1 MISSRLSASILAAAC
16 ACWSAPAHSQ
26 DKVDL
31 SANGF
36 MPGCRY
42 LIERGGTATGR
53 EIQLVYDGGR
63 CNGFVTAIAFT
74 DLGVCLPPSGTID
87 QFLRV
92 VVRYI
97 DARPQRMHESFAV
110 LVQEALKAA
119 WPCKR

>member
-1 MISSRLSASILAAAC
+1 MISSRLSASILAAC
-16 ACWSAPAHSQ
+16 AWWSAPAHSQ
-26 DKVDL
+26 DTVDL
-31 SANGF
+31 SANAF

-42 LIERGGTATGR
+42 VIERGGTASAR

-63 CNGFVTAIAFT
+63 CNGFVTAIAST
-74 DLGVCLPPSGTID
+74 DLGVCHPPSATID

-97 DARPQRMHESFAV
+97 DARPQRMHERFAD
-110 LVQEALKAA
+110 LVQEALRAA